1 MGLDRFKKVPCGFAF
16 VEFRHRIDALGAVA
30 NLTGTKLDGM
40 PIRVELDAGFKPGRQ
55 YGRGTSG
62 GQVRDDRGGGAN
74 SGRKRQRSEGEGGET
89 GEDQQQQ
96 RRFQPPQF
104 GARWESPSS
113 QGQNA

>member
-30 NLTGTKLDGM
+30 NLTGTKLDGL

-62 GQVRDDRGGGAN
+62 GQVRDDRGGG
-74 SGRKRQRSEGEGGET
+74 GGKKRQRSEGEGGAM
-89 GEDQQQQ
+89 GEDQQQPQ
-96 RRFQPPQF
+96 RFQPPQQF
-104 GARWESPSS
+104 GARWESPS